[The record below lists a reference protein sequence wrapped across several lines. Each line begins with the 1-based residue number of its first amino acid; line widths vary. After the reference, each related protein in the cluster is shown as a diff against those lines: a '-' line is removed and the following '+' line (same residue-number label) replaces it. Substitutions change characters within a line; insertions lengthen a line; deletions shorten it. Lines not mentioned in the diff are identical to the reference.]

1 MKILYMKTIMEKDN
15 LIFELD
21 SDTKVNYNPRIDIIL
36 TNGEEDFI
44 FSTSSNTEAEKI
56 FFTINIKEIK
66 KDLKENFIIKYPV
79 KIKIF
84 TEEETKIITINK
96 GDDNKDP
103 IIKNFNDALNGK
115 EISYSYYN
123 MRPSTMLSSIDR
135 DWYYN
140 DSFCDFNNAFS
151 YKINVKEFP
160 NVLNPTIIEK
170 NNLDTTLGSL
180 SIEDTGKVYII
191 KEEQNNTK
199 IAIPIIKENER
210 YWIRLSYAQI
220 YDNGPKDFK
229 TLTSIRHNKNMK
241 YLTDYKIK
249 INNKISRKP
258 SITSSY
264 FKTEDIS
271 EFIQE
276 RDLNFYFGTF
286 SMYTASSVFIYND
299 INTDVSNK
307 NYPPYV

>member
-44 FSTSSNTEAEKI
+44 FSTSSNNKAEKI

-103 IIKNFNDALNGK
+103 IIENFNDALNGK

-123 MRPSTMLSSIDR
+123 MRPSTMLSAIDR
-135 DWYYN
+135 DYYYN

-170 NNLDTTLGSL
+170 NNLDTILGSL

-229 TLTSIRHNKNMK
+229 TLTNIEHNKNMK

-299 INTDVSNK
+299 INTDVSGK